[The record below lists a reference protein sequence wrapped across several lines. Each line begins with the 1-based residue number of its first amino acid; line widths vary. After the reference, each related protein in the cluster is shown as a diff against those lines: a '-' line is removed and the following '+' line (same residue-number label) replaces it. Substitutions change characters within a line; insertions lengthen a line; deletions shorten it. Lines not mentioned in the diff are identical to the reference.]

1 MIELLTD
8 PFSSEAART
17 GLAAALVVG
26 VVCGVL
32 GCYVVLR
39 GIALVAEGLGHG
51 VLPGI
56 AVAFALTVGAADSE
70 PSALALSAGAL
81 GAGLLTAGGTALVLQ
96 RGRVRNETAAAIAFV
111 FMLVL
116 GVLVIEATGGHEDEL
131 EHFLFGDVLAVGVS
145 EVAVSAAVVAAVLAV
160 VAVLYRPFLMLSFDR
175 QRAAALGLPVGRLEA
190 AMLVLLAIAVV
201 LGFRVVGTLLMLG
214 LLIAPAATAALLTKR
229 LPAMMALAVAIA
241 VLSAPIGMILAW
253 HLEIEP
259 GASIVL
265 VSVSAF
271 LVTMLARPQRA

>member
-1 MIELLTD
+1 MEFITD
-8 PFSSEAART
+8 PFSSEAVRT
-17 GLAAALVVG
+17 GAFAAAVVG

-51 VLPGI
+51 ILPGI
-56 AVAFALTVGAADSE
+56 AVAFALTVGAGGGE
-70 PSALALSAGAL
+70 PSALAISAGAL
-81 GAGLLTAGGTALVLQ
+81 GAGLVTAGGTALVLQ
-96 RGRVRNETAAAIAFV
+96 RGGVRNETAAAITFV

-116 GVLVIEATGGHEDEL
+116 GVLVITGTGGDEEEL
-131 EHFLFGDVLAVGVS
+131 EGFLFGDVLDVGLG
-145 EVAVSAAVVAAVLAV
+145 EVAASAAIVLGVLAV
-160 VAVLYRPFLMLSFDR
+160 VALLYRPFLILSFDR
-175 QRAAALGLPVGRLEA
+175 QRAAALGLPVGRLEL

-201 LGFRVVGTLLMLG
+201 LGFRIVGTLLVLG
-214 LLIAPAATAALLTKR
+214 LLVAPAATAGLWTKR

-241 VLSAPIGMILAW
+241 VVCAPIGLLIAW

-265 VSVSAF
+265 VAVSAF
-271 LVTMLARPQRA
+271 LVTLVVRPQPR